1 MPSSAVVCALGWNLL
16 HYEPR
21 VDDTPVD
28 PEQARLVALGRAF
41 YPLTLPV
48 SVDAGV
54 IAVAITLGAHH
65 AQSLEGKLGQLIAA
79 VLGSAVIAASLLLV
93 YRYATRVSG
102 WIGSKGMEEQG
113 KADET
118 AGAVQAAY
126 GDVKN
131 NKQKKGHQPQ
141 L

>member
-1 MPSSAVVCALGWNLL
+1 MC
-16 HYEPR
+16 
-21 VDDTPVD
+21 
-28 PEQARLVALGRAF
+28 
-41 YPLTLPV
+41 
-48 SVDAGV
+48 
-54 IAVAITLGAHH
+54 AVAPT
-65 AQSLEGKLGQLIAA
+65 AQRFADIVTAARAGIPVRRCNQYPESTPLERIMNKDQVKGRVKKAKGKVKKVAGKL
-79 VLGSAVIAASLLLV
+79 V
-93 YRYATRVSG
+93 
-102 WIGSKGMEEQG
+102 GSKGMEEQG

>member
-1 MPSSAVVCALGWNLL
+1 VCCRTDGAALCGHCDCCAGRNPGTTLQSIPGIHPL
-16 HYEPR
+16 EKIMNKDQVKGR
-21 VDDTPVD
+21 VKKAKGKVKK
-28 PEQARLVALGRAF
+28 VA
-41 YPLTLPV
+41 
-48 SVDAGV
+48 
-54 IAVAITLGAHH
+54 
-65 AQSLEGKLGQLIAA
+65 GKL
-79 VLGSAVIAASLLLV
+79 V
-93 YRYATRVSG
+93 
-102 WIGSKGMEEQG
+102 GSKGMEEQG